1 MIKTLIKNNKFSI
14 IKIVILTFIFSG
26 FGIGVLSYIN
36 EKLLAA
42 QKFDVMV
49 AVQFIALLLLFL
61 ATSVYANISLTN
73 FGHKLIYEIRRHLVK
88 QVLDTPNAQI
98 DAIGKAKI
106 IASLNN
112 DIKTI
117 TFAFMTAT
125 GLIQG
130 SVFIVASSIY
140 LCYIS
145 PKLFVFVAIWI
156 AATMALSAFFMK
168 KIHHY
173 YTLSRR
179 DDDALQQSYNDVVEG
194 HRELTLNQH
203 RAKLCFDELNEIGMK
218 KRQSMVRADVYHAL
232 SDNFTNIMLLGA
244 VGMCV
249 FLCVGLGWASLQ
261 TAVTVSLTI
270 LFLRGSFISM
280 VASIPTALSAKV
292 SLDKILNLN
301 LAPFKESFGFTDS
314 FSKQWKSI
322 EFKNVNFSYPDK
334 NFSLTDVNLRIER
347 GELIFVIGKNGSGK
361 STFSNI
367 LCGLLRPSSGEILV
381 DGVSLNDENLRSYQ
395 SNVSAIFS
403 DFYLFSQTLGEGS
416 EFASEK
422 DANDLLKL
430 LEIDKK
436 VQIIEQRLSTTALS
450 QGQRKR
456 LSLLIALLENRSL
469 LVLDEWAADQDPIF
483 KRVFYREILPMLK
496 QNGVT
501 IVAISHD
508 DAYFDVADRIILAKD
523 GTIRELVGDE
533 RQIASKDAVE
543 KIKE

>member
-14 IKIVILTFIFSG
+14 AKIVVLTFIFSG

-73 FGHKLIYEIRRHLVK
+73 FGHKLIYEVRRHLVK

-301 LAPFKESFGFTDS
+301 LAPFKEDFSFTDS
-314 FSKQWKSI
+314 LSKQWKS
-322 EFKNVNFSYPDK
+322 
-334 NFSLTDVNLRIER
+334 
-347 GELIFVIGKNGSGK
+347 ELIFVIGKNGSGK